1 MRREPLGNT
10 GFPISDQHVVRM
22 EARRARCA

>member
-1 MRREPLGNT
+1 MRLEPLANT
-10 GFPISDQHVVRM
+10 TIPIFDQHVVRM